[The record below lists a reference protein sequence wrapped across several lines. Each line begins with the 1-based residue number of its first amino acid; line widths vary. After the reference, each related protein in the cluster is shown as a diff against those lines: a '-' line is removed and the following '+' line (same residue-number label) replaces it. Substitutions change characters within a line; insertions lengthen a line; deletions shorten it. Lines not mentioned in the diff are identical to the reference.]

1 MLDTLA
7 LALALA
13 LPPRPTLDRVPVLR
27 APAPVSL
34 ALLAREEEQN
44 PVSLTT
50 CFENRSGSC
59 WTEE

>member
-1 MLDTLA
+1 MVDTLL

-13 LPPRPTLDRVPVLR
+13 LPPRPSLDRVPVLR

-34 ALLAREEEQN
+34 ALLTREEEAK
-44 PVSLTT
+44 PASLTT

>member
-7 LALALA
+7 LALSLA
-13 LPPRPTLDRVPVLR
+13 LPPRPNLDRVPVLR
-27 APAPVSL
+27 APAPAPVVV
-34 ALLAREEEQN
+34 LARLEEEK

-50 CFENRSGSC
+50 CYENRSGSC